1 LPESFD
7 ILTYA
12 VRSDGQPNST
22 TQGDS
27 LPMAR
32 GDFLISCGLLPYLG
46 GLLVTLTRQIGWLV
60 FAGAVICV
68 ISTSAAYVLRKST
81 DPVTAKQ
88 RLMIDPLLYGF
99 EFAFTAVLIR
109 YVFIR

>member
-1 LPESFD
+1 MQS
-7 ILTYA
+7 
-12 VRSDGQPNST
+12 V
-22 TQGDS
+22 
-27 LPMAR
+27 PMANQTQR
-32 GDFLISCGLLPYLG
+32 PKAIRLQWLVAISCGLLPYLG
-46 GLLVTLTRQIGWLV
+46 GLLVILTRQIGWLV

-109 YVFIR
+109 YLFIR